1 MIAQIKQRIKLFVTP
16 RLLRAWADRMEEKWP
31 RMKCGDS
38 VIWND
43 IAIDETTDLTIC
55 FNQDEM
61 DREQNR
67 RKNCK
72 ICGGTGIIDHIDIA
86 EECLNCK

>member
-1 MIAQIKQRIKLFVTP
+1 MIAQVKQRIKLFVTP

-31 RMKCGDS
+31 KMNCGDS

-43 IAIDETTDLTIC
+43 IVIDETTDLSIC

-61 DREQNR
+61 DREEAYYG
-67 RKNCK
+67 KSK
-72 ICGGTGIIDHIDIA
+72 KT
-86 EECLNCK
+86 